1 MELVSKRDN
10 LKRKAIL
17 NNFEQDWFNYK
28 TSKNEVNIKLRNAK
42 LKKLVYYAK
51 NLVFHMNGKQP
62 K

>member
-42 LKKLVYYAK
+42 LKKLVYFAK
-51 NLVFHMNGKQP
+51 SFVFHMYGKQP